1 MRHINPEQNQEEY
14 IKMHSLRAK
23 ITVATVSGII
33 ITMIIAAVFGIAAI
47 RNIGANSSEQMLR
60 LLCEAGQKNLNAS
73 LLEVEQDVGMIS
85 AYVESDLDGL
95 DDQKLQAHLDR
106 VNDFFEKILEKTK
119 GVKTYYYRIDP
130 AVSSDVKGFW
140 YVNTDGEGFEE
151 HEVTDITQYDTEDTS
166 QLVWFTIPKATGE
179 PVWLP
184 PYITDNLDAQ
194 VISYNTPVYLDG
206 QFVGV
211 IGIELDHSFMAG
223 QIDNITLYKNGY
235 AFVDD
240 GEGNIVYHPHMDV
253 AAMDTVPDVPEGM
266 ESKDTIIRYSYDGVD
281 KMAVSLPLCNGD
293 RLVVSAP
300 VDEINA
306 SWQRWIIATVIAFC
320 VLLTVFIIFIMKFA
334 GRITKPLQDLTKVA
348 EQIDEGNYDC
358 TLDYGG
364 DDEIGT
370 LTRTFSRVTGN
381 LKTYISDLNDLTEQ
395 LMMQKEALSALL
407 DHMPAISFSKD
418 AETGVY
424 LTCNQA
430 FADYA
435 NLKSPK
441 DAIGLTDEQIYDHE
455 SAEHFVEYDRK
466 ALSMDEPFVYSE
478 SVTGFDGILR
488 YLQTTKLK
496 YVDQTGRLCIMG
508 ICIDITDTQA
518 KGQADSMIT
527 AMAADYRAVY
537 YVNLDEDDGVCH
549 RGDPNDSDQI
559 PVGIHFSY
567 LERFSN
573 YADNHVTDMYRDGF
587 MEFINPDNIRER
599 LATEPII
606 AYRYLARNGDHEY
619 YEMIRAA
626 GVRRA
631 EERDDHMVH
640 AIGLGFTVIDAEMRD
655 TMAKNE
661 ALVEALS
668 LAEEANKAKTAFLS
682 SMSHEIRTP
691 MNAII
696 GLDTLAL
703 HDETISDQTREYLEK
718 IGGSAR
724 HLLVLINDILDMSRI
739 ESGRLV
745 LRKEEFSFSAMLE
758 QINTMVTS
766 QCSDKGL
773 HYECHL
779 LSHVD
784 DYYIGDDT
792 KLKEVII
799 NILSNAVKFTEA
811 PGSVTL
817 SIKKTAEFE
826 EQSTLMFC
834 IRDTGIG
841 MDKEFIP
848 KIFEPFSQEDS
859 STKNKYGSTGLGMA
873 ITKNIV
879 EMMNGTISVESE
891 KGVGSEFTFTV
902 TLRNADSK
910 EPDRESTIDI
920 KQMRVL
926 VVDDEEIPAE
936 HARMVLDEAGIRA
949 DTCKSGKE
957 ALRMLEVQHLK
968 QEPYNLVLLDWR
980 MPDQNGIDTAKEI
993 RAHYNNETTIIILT
1007 AYNWDDILEE
1017 ALASGVDGFLAK
1029 PLFASNVI
1037 AEFERVARHN
1047 NMSMFTEKNRAE
1059 LAGRRILVAEDIEMN
1074 AEIIIDVLE
1083 MEEVEADHA
1092 ENGKIAVEM
1101 FESSTP
1107 DTYSAILMDIRM
1119 PEMDGLEAAA
1129 AIRASDRE
1137 DAKRIPIIALT
1148 ANAFDEDVQRS
1159 LQAGMNAHLSKPV
1172 EPEHLYQT
1180 LGELIYEAEL
1190 KGKIL

>member
-1 MRHINPEQNQEEY
+1 
-14 IKMHSLRAK
+14 MHSLKTK
-23 ITVATVSGII
+23 ITAVTISGII

-47 RNIGANSSEQMLR
+47 RGIGENSSEQMLL
-60 LLCEAGQKNLNAS
+60 LLCQEGQKNIDAS
-73 LLEVEQDVGMIS
+73 LMDAEQNVEAIS

-106 VNDFFEKILEKTK
+106 VSDIFKKVLNKTN
-119 GVKTYYYRIDP
+119 GIITYYYRIDP
-130 AVSSDVKGFW
+130 AVSTDVKGFW
-140 YVNTDGEGFEE
+140 FVNTDGEGFKE

-184 PYITDNLDAQ
+184 PYITDNLDAK

-206 QFVGV
+206 KFVGV
-211 IGIELDHSFMAG
+211 IGIEVDYSFMAG
-223 QIDNITLYKNGY
+223 QVDNITLYENGY

-240 GEGNIVYHPHMDV
+240 GEGKLIYHPHMNV
-253 AAMDTVPDVPEGM
+253 TVMETPPDAPEGI
-266 ESKDTIIRYSYDGVD
+266 ESKDSPFRYNYKGVD
-281 KMAVSLPLCNGD
+281 KMALSLPLCNGD
-293 RLVVSAP
+293 RLVVSVP
-300 VDEINA
+300 RKEINA
-306 SWQRWIIATVIAFC
+306 LWQRWIILTVAAFG
-320 VLLTVFIIFIMKFA
+320 VLLIVFIIFITRFA

-358 TLDYGG
+358 TLEYSG
-364 DDEIGT
+364 DDEIGI

-381 LKTYISDLNDLTEQ
+381 LRTYIADQNELTRQ
-395 LMMQKEALSALL
+395 LMLQKESLSALL
-407 DHMPAISFSKD
+407 DNMPAMSFSKD
-418 AETGVY
+418 AETGIY

-430 FADYA
+430 FAD
-435 NLKSPK
+435 NSDLKSPG
-441 DAIGLTDEQIYDHE
+441 DAIGRTDAQIFNRE
-455 SAEHFVEYDRK
+455 TAEHFVECDRK
-466 ALSMDEPFVYSE
+466 ALSMDGPFVYSE
-478 SVTGFDGILR
+478 TVKSFDGTLR

-496 YVDQTGRLCIMG
+496 YVDPTGRLCIMG
-508 ICIDITDTQA
+508 ICVDVTDTQA
-518 KGQADSMIT
+518 QAQANSMIT

-537 YVNLDEDDGVCH
+537 YVNLDDNDGVCH
-549 RGDPNDSDQI
+549 RGDGNDPDHT
-559 PVGIHFSY
+559 PVGVHFPY
-567 LERFSN
+567 LERFTY
-573 YADNHVTDMYRDGF
+573 YADNYVTDMYREGF
-587 MEFINPDNIRER
+587 KDFINPDNIRE
-599 LATEPII
+599 LLSTQPII
-606 AYRYLARNGDHEY
+606 AYRYLVKRGDREY

-640 AIGLGFTVIDAEMRD
+640 AIGLGLTVIDAEMRE
-655 TMAKNE
+655 TMARND
-661 ALVEALS
+661 ALAEALS
-668 LAEEANKAKTAFLS
+668 LAEEANKAKTSFLS

-703 HDETISDQTREYLEK
+703 HDETISEQTREYLEK

-758 QINTMVTS
+758 QINTMVMS

-773 HYECHL
+773 HYECHI
-779 LSHVD
+779 LSRVD
-784 DYYIGDDT
+784 DYYIGDDM

-811 PGSVTL
+811 PGNVAMTVE
-817 SIKKTAEFE
+817 KTAEFE
-826 EQSTLMFC
+826 DQSTLMFR
-834 IRDTGIG
+834 IKDTGIG
-841 MDKEFIP
+841 MDKEYIP

-873 ITKNIV
+873 ITKSIV

-891 KGVGSEFTFTV
+891 KGKGSEFTVVV
-902 TLRNADSK
+902 TLKNAAGRGTDQ
-910 EPDRESTIDI
+910 ESAVDTN
-920 KQMRVL
+920 QLRVL

-949 DTCKSGKE
+949 DVCMSGKE

-968 QEPYNLVLLDWR
+968 QEPYNLVLLDWK
-980 MPDQNGIDTAKEI
+980 MPEEDGIDTAKEI
-993 RAHYNNETTIIILT
+993 RAHYNNETTIIIMT
-1007 AYNWDDILEE
+1007 AYNWDDIMEE
-1017 ALASGVDGFLAK
+1017 ALVSGVDGFLAK

-1037 AEFERVARHN
+1037 AEFERAANRN
-1047 NMSMFTEKNRAE
+1047 NMSLFKEKKRAE
-1059 LAGRRILVAEDIEMN
+1059 LAGRRILLAEDIEMN
-1074 AEIIIDVLE
+1074 AEIIMDVLE
-1083 MEEVEADHA
+1083 MEEMEADHA
-1092 ENGKIAVEM
+1092 ENGRIAVEM

-1107 DTYSAILMDIRM
+1107 GTYSAILMDIRM

-1129 AIRASDRE
+1129 AIRALDRE
-1137 DAKRIPIIALT
+1137 DAKTIPIIALT

-1172 EPEHLYQT
+1172 EPDHLYQT
-1180 LGELIYEAEL
+1180 LGELIYEAEEAS
-1190 KGKIL
+1190 IE